1 MDEFRDSDI
10 SSLLN
15 QVAGSSPDTMAAHSA
30 VLGKVR
36 RVRQRRMATVGAAA
50 VVMVVSG
57 AVAMVQNSQNRDRGS
72 NIAVPLS
79 PDNSGPIDGSTTTDI
94 DVTTTISNQTTTIP
108 ADVQVPINSQGPSV
122 TTIPTNTPAASTT
135 IGTPV
140 VTVPNSIPS
149 TNAPSGSP
157 VTTRPPTTTRPPST
171 LVPITPAPSTPAP
184 STQAPT
190 TPPKTTPS
198 PTTSPPTIIPE
209 LKTWSCG
216 GGEVDYRVTSSGLV
230 LIDARPAAGFTASD
244 KKAKGDEIT
253 VKFIPNAKNDGRKS
267 SLKIKKSR
275 IVSTSCDDEDFD
287 RRSDSEDS
295 GSTNNNDE
303 SADD

>member
-57 AVAMVQNSQNRDRGS
+57 AVAMVQNSQNRDGGS

-79 PDNSGPIDGSTTTDI
+79 PDDSEPIGVSTTTDI
-94 DVTTTISNQTTTIP
+94 DVSTTIGNQTTINNQTTTIP
-108 ADVQVPINSQGPSV
+108 ADVQVPITSQGPSV
-122 TTIPTNTPAASTT
+122 TTEPMNTPVTSTT
-135 IGTPV
+135 IGMPV
-140 VTVPNSIPS
+140 VIAPNSIPS
-149 TNAPSGSP
+149 TNTPSSSP
-157 VTTRPPTTTRPPST
+157 ETTRPPTTTRPTST
-171 LVPITPAPSTPAP
+171 TAP
-184 STQAPT
+184 STQVPPSPPVT
-190 TPPKTTPS
+190 TPD
-198 PTTSPPTIIPE
+198 I
-209 LKTWSCG
+209 KTWTCRG
-216 GGEVDYRVTSSGLV
+216 GSVKYQLTSSGLV
-230 LIDARPAAGFTASD
+230 LVESKPAIGFRISESQARGN
-244 KKAKGDEIT
+244 EIT
-253 VKFIPNAKNDGRKS
+253 VKFVPDVKNYERKS
-267 SLKIKKSR
+267 VIKIKNSR
-275 IVSTSCDDEDFD
+275 IVSTSCDDEGFD

-295 GSTNNNDE
+295 DSNDNNEE

>member
-79 PDNSGPIDGSTTTDI
+79 PDNSEPIDVSTTTDI

-171 LVPITPAPSTPAP
+171 LVPITPAPST
-184 STQAPT
+184 QAPT

-230 LIDARPAAGFTASD
+230 LIDARPAAGFTASE

-295 GSTNNNDE
+295 GSTNNNEE

>member
-79 PDNSGPIDGSTTTDI
+79 PDNSEPIDVSTTTDI

-171 LVPITPAPSTPAP
+171 LVPITPAPST
-184 STQAPT
+184 QAPT
-190 TPPKTTPS
+190 TPPKTT

-230 LIDARPAAGFTASD
+230 LIDARPAAGFTASE

>member
-36 RVRQRRMATVGAAA
+36 RVRQCRMATVGAAA

-94 DVTTTISNQTTTIP
+94 DVTTTINNQTTTIP

-140 VTVPNSIPS
+140 ATVPNSIPS
-149 TNAPSGSP
+149 TNTPSSSP
-157 VTTRPPTTTRPPST
+157 ETTRPPTTTRPPST
-171 LVPITPAPSTPAP
+171 TAP
-184 STQAPT
+184 STQVPPSPPVT
-190 TPPKTTPS
+190 TPD
-198 PTTSPPTIIPE
+198 I
-209 LKTWSCG
+209 KTWTCRG
-216 GGEVDYRVTSSGLV
+216 GSVKYQLTSSGLV
-230 LIDARPAAGFTASD
+230 LVESKPAIGFRISESQARGN
-244 KKAKGDEIT
+244 EIT
-253 VKFIPNAKNDGRKS
+253 VKFVPDVKNDERKS
-267 SLKIKKSR
+267 VIKIKNSR
-275 IVSTSCDDEDFD
+275 IVSTSCDDEGFD

>member
-79 PDNSGPIDGSTTTDI
+79 PDNSEPIYVSTTTDI
-94 DVTTTISNQTTTIP
+94 DVSTTIGNETTINNQTTMIP

-122 TTIPTNTPAASTT
+122 STIPTN
-135 IGTPV
+135 
-140 VTVPNSIPS
+140 SIA
-149 TNAPSGSP
+149 T
-157 VTTRPPTTTRPPST
+157 ST
-171 LVPITPAPSTPAP
+171 LVPTTPAP

-230 LIDARPAAGFTASD
+230 LIDARPAAGFTVSE

-253 VKFIPNAKNDGRKS
+253 VKFIPNAKNDERKS

-287 RRSDSEDS
+287 RRSDSEETDK
-295 GSTNNNDE
+295 TDNNDE

>member
-57 AVAMVQNSQNRDRGS
+57 AVAMVQNSQNRDGGS

-79 PDNSGPIDGSTTTDI
+79 PDDSEPIGVSTTI
-94 DVTTTISNQTTTIP
+94 DNQATINTQTTTIP
-108 ADVQVPINSQGPSV
+108 ADVQVPITTQGPSV
-122 TTIPTNTPAASTT
+122 TTEPMNTPVTSTT
-135 IGTPV
+135 IGMPV
-140 VTVPNSIPS
+140 VIAPNSIPS
-149 TNAPSGSP
+149 TNTPSSSP
-157 VTTRPPTTTRPPST
+157 ETTRPPATTRPPST
-171 LVPITPAPSTPAP
+171 TAP
-184 STQAPT
+184 STQVPPSPPVT
-190 TPPKTTPS
+190 TPD
-198 PTTSPPTIIPE
+198 I
-209 LKTWSCG
+209 KTWTCRG
-216 GGEVDYRVTSSGLV
+216 GSVKYQLTSSGLV
-230 LIDARPAAGFTASD
+230 LVESKPAIGFRISESQARGN
-244 KKAKGDEIT
+244 EIT
-253 VKFIPNAKNDGRKS
+253 VKFVPDVKNDERKS
-267 SLKIKKSR
+267 VIKIKNSR
-275 IVSTSCDDEDFD
+275 IVSTSCDDEGFD

-295 GSTNNNDE
+295 DSNDNNEE

>member
-94 DVTTTISNQTTTIP
+94 DVTTTINNQTTTIP

-140 VTVPNSIPS
+140 ATVPNSIPS
-149 TNAPSGSP
+149 TNTPSSSP
-157 VTTRPPTTTRPPST
+157 ETTRPPTTTRPPST
-171 LVPITPAPSTPAP
+171 TAP
-184 STQAPT
+184 STQVPPSPPVT
-190 TPPKTTPS
+190 TPD
-198 PTTSPPTIIPE
+198 I
-209 LKTWSCG
+209 KTWTCRG
-216 GGEVDYRVTSSGLV
+216 GSVKYQLTSSGLV
-230 LIDARPAAGFTASD
+230 LVESKPAIGFRISESQARGN
-244 KKAKGDEIT
+244 EIT
-253 VKFIPNAKNDGRKS
+253 VKFVPDVKNDERKS
-267 SLKIKKSR
+267 VIKIKNSR
-275 IVSTSCDDEDFD
+275 IVSTSCDDEGFD

>member
-79 PDNSGPIDGSTTTDI
+79 PDNSEPIDVSTTTDI

-171 LVPITPAPSTPAP
+171 TAP
-184 STQAPT
+184 STQVPPSPPVT
-190 TPPKTTPS
+190 TPD
-198 PTTSPPTIIPE
+198 I
-209 LKTWSCG
+209 KTWTCRG
-216 GGEVDYRVTSSGLV
+216 GSVKYQLTSSGLV
-230 LIDARPAAGFTASD
+230 LVESKPAIGFRISESQARGN
-244 KKAKGDEIT
+244 EIT
-253 VKFIPNAKNDGRKS
+253 VKFVPDVKNNERKS
-267 SLKIKKSR
+267 VIKIKNSR

>member
-171 LVPITPAPSTPAP
+171 LVPITPAPST
-184 STQAPT
+184 QAPT

-230 LIDARPAAGFTASD
+230 LIDARPAAGFTASE

>member
-57 AVAMVQNSQNRDRGS
+57 AVAMVQNSQNRDGGL

-79 PDNSGPIDGSTTTDI
+79 PDDSEPIGVSTTI
-94 DVTTTISNQTTTIP
+94 DNQATINTQTTTIP
-108 ADVQVPINSQGPSV
+108 ADVQVPITPQGPSV
-122 TTIPTNTPAASTT
+122 TTEPMNTPVTSTT
-135 IGTPV
+135 IETPV

-149 TNAPSGSP
+149 TNTPSSSP
-157 VTTRPPTTTRPPST
+157 ETTRPPTTTRPPST
-171 LVPITPAPSTPAP
+171 TAPSPQVP
-184 STQAPT
+184 
-190 TPPKTTPS
+190 
-198 PTTSPPTIIPE
+198 TSPPVTTPDI
-209 LKTWSCG
+209 KTWTCRG
-216 GGEVDYRVTSSGLV
+216 GSVKYQMTSSGLV
-230 LIDARPAAGFTASD
+230 LLESKPAVGFRISESQ
-244 KKAKGDEIT
+244 AKGNEIT
-253 VKFIPNAKNDGRKS
+253 MKFVPDVKNDERKS
-267 SLKIKKSR
+267 VIKIKNSR
-275 IVSTSCDDEDFD
+275 IVSTSCDDEGFD
-287 RRSDSEDS
+287 RRSDSEVSDS
-295 GSTNNNDE
+295 NDNNDE

>member
-57 AVAMVQNSQNRDRGS
+57 AVAMVQNSQSRDGGS

-79 PDNSGPIDGSTTTDI
+79 PDDSEPIGVSTTI
-94 DVTTTISNQTTTIP
+94 DNQATINTQTTTIP
-108 ADVQVPINSQGPSV
+108 ADVQVPITSQGPSV
-122 TTIPTNTPAASTT
+122 TTEPMNTPVTSTT
-135 IGTPV
+135 IGMPV
-140 VTVPNSIPS
+140 VIAPNSTPAPNTPS
-149 TNAPSGSP
+149 SSP
-157 VTTRPPTTTRPPST
+157 ETTRPPTTTRPPST
-171 LVPITPAPSTPAP
+171 TAP
-184 STQAPT
+184 STQVPPSPPVT
-190 TPPKTTPS
+190 TPD
-198 PTTSPPTIIPE
+198 I
-209 LKTWSCG
+209 KTWTCRG
-216 GGEVDYRVTSSGLV
+216 GSVKYQLTSSGLV
-230 LIDARPAAGFTASD
+230 LVESKPAIGFRISESQARGN
-244 KKAKGDEIT
+244 EIT
-253 VKFIPNAKNDGRKS
+253 VKFVPDVKNDERKS
-267 SLKIKKSR
+267 VIKIKNSR
-275 IVSTSCDDEDFD
+275 IVSTSCDDEGFD

-295 GSTNNNDE
+295 DSNDNNEE

>member
-57 AVAMVQNSQNRDRGS
+57 AVAMVQNSQNRDGGS

-79 PDNSGPIDGSTTTDI
+79 PDDSEPIGVSTTT
-94 DVTTTISNQTTTIP
+94 P
-108 ADVQVPINSQGPSV
+108 ADVQVPITSQGPSV
-122 TTIPTNTPAASTT
+122 TTEPMNTPVTSTT
-135 IGTPV
+135 IGMPV
-140 VTVPNSIPS
+140 VIAPNSTPAPNTPS
-149 TNAPSGSP
+149 SSP
-157 VTTRPPTTTRPPST
+157 ETTRPPTTTRPTST
-171 LVPITPAPSTPAP
+171 TAP
-184 STQAPT
+184 STQVPPSPPVT
-190 TPPKTTPS
+190 TPD
-198 PTTSPPTIIPE
+198 I
-209 LKTWSCG
+209 KTWTCRG
-216 GGEVDYRVTSSGLV
+216 GSVKYQLTSSGLV
-230 LIDARPAAGFTASD
+230 LVESKPAIGFRISESQARGN
-244 KKAKGDEIT
+244 EIT
-253 VKFIPNAKNDGRKS
+253 VKFVPDVKNDERKS
-267 SLKIKKSR
+267 VIKIKNSR
-275 IVSTSCDDEDFD
+275 IVSTSCDDEGFD

-295 GSTNNNDE
+295 DSNDNNEE

>member
-79 PDNSGPIDGSTTTDI
+79 PDNSEPIDVSTTTDI
-94 DVTTTISNQTTTIP
+94 DVTTTINNQTTTIP

-171 LVPITPAPSTPAP
+171 LVPITPAPST
-184 STQAPT
+184 QAPT

-216 GGEVDYRVTSSGLV
+216 GGEVEYQLTSSGLV
-230 LIDARPAAGFTASD
+230 LVESKPAIGFRISESQARGN
-244 KKAKGDEIT
+244 EIT
-253 VKFIPNAKNDGRKS
+253 VKFVPDVKNDERKS
-267 SLKIKKSR
+267 VIKIKNSR
-275 IVSTSCDDEDFD
+275 IVSTSCDDEGFD

-295 GSTNNNDE
+295 DSNDNNEE

>member
-1 MDEFRDSDI
+1 M
-10 SSLLN
+10 
-15 QVAGSSPDTMAAHSA
+15 
-30 VLGKVR
+30 
-36 RVRQRRMATVGAAA
+36 
-50 VVMVVSG
+50 
-57 AVAMVQNSQNRDRGS
+57 
-72 NIAVPLS
+72 
-79 PDNSGPIDGSTTTDI
+79 
-94 DVTTTISNQTTTIP
+94 
-108 ADVQVPINSQGPSV
+108 
-122 TTIPTNTPAASTT
+122 
-135 IGTPV
+135 
-140 VTVPNSIPS
+140 
-149 TNAPSGSP
+149 
-157 VTTRPPTTTRPPST
+157 
-171 LVPITPAPSTPAP
+171 
-184 STQAPT
+184 
-190 TPPKTTPS
+190 
-198 PTTSPPTIIPE
+198 IPE

-230 LIDARPAAGFTASD
+230 LIDARPAAGFTASE